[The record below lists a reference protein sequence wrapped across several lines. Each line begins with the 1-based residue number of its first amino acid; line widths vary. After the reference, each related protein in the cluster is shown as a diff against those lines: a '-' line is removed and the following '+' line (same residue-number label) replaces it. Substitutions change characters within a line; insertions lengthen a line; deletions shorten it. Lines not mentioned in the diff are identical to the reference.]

1 MTPTLLYGAENWI
14 LDDVSLNLLEGFQAE
29 IGRRILRLSR
39 FHSRYSVLLA
49 LSWHSMKA
57 RVLIIKLGYLCHL
70 ISPEVDNIA
79 SRTRTLTSQD
89 VYSIGIVQQC
99 LSFDS
104 KVGTQSVATLLNNTD
119 HLKAMLKETKK
130 EILLK
135 DKART
140 HQEAAQHQLVR
151 LTVDINWLRIWE
163 AVRDRGRYWSRIFQ
177 SFFKIL
183 TSPLFG
189 DRLCRI
195 CSTVIPAESSYFE
208 HLVNSH
214 CQKHTNLSPSS
225 LLLKL
230 NSDSDLTT
238 ETFHLIKVVISCH
251 YNAII

>member
-1 MTPTLLYGAENWI
+1 M
-14 LDDVSLNLLEGFQAE
+14 
-29 IGRRILRLSR
+29 
-39 FHSRYSVLLA
+39 
-49 LSWHSMKA
+49 
-57 RVLIIKLGYLCHL
+57 
-70 ISPEVDNIA
+70 
-79 SRTRTLTSQD
+79 
-89 VYSIGIVQQC
+89 YSIGIVQQC

-208 HLVNSH
+208 HLVSSH

-238 ETFHLIKVVISCH
+238 ETFHLIKVVVSCH